1 MPRERTMPRSLKP
14 HIGIL
19 GRRNVGKSALINAL
33 SRQEIAIVS
42 DIAGTTTDPVKKNI
56 EVSGIGPAVF
66 VDTAGVDDEG
76 QLGEMRVK
84 ATRKAMQQI
93 DLGLVVFDG
102 DAFGPFEVE
111 LIGALNEANVPA
123 VIVHNKCDA
132 SPLDAALKTS
142 IRRQHNVDVADF
154 SAKTGAHLET
164 LVDLV
169 RTNLPTSSYNRPS
182 ILGDLVRYGD
192 VVLLITPIDIEAPE
206 GRIILPQV
214 QTIRDV
220 LDNDCV
226 VLMMKERE
234 VDVFFRKYDVTPALA
249 VTDSQIF
256 LKAASL
262 VPSTV
267 PLTSFSILFARLKGD
282 FDRFVRGTR
291 AISAL
296 DDGDRV
302 LILESCTHHVSG
314 DDIGRVKIP
323 RWMAGYTG
331 KKLVFDVVAGLGN
344 LSREVTDYALVV
356 QCGGCML
363 TRKQLINRLQPAVD
377 AGVPVTNYGM
387 AIAFCHGIFE
397 RALRPFHLGGT
408 DEVDYL

>member
-1 MPRERTMPRSLKP
+1 MPRSLKP
-14 HIGIL
+14 HIGIF

-33 SRQEIAIVS
+33 CGHDISIVS
-42 DIAGTTTDPVKKNI
+42 SEAGTTTDPVKKNI
-56 EVSGIGPAVF
+56 EVPGIGPTVF
-66 VDTAGVDDEG
+66 VDTAGIDDVG
-76 QLGEMRVK
+76 SLGEKRIER
-84 ATRKAMQQI
+84 TRKIYAQV
-93 DLGLVVFDG
+93 DLGLLVFDG
-102 DAFGPFEVE
+102 RMLGDYEKE
-111 LIGALNEANVPA
+111 ILDTLNEKNVPT
-123 VIVHNKCDA
+123 VVVHNKCDLA
-132 SPLDAALKTS
+132 PLDAAVAKEIHTGF
-142 IRRQHNVDVADF
+142 NVDVTDF
-154 SAKTGAHLET
+154 SAAEKMHLEE
-164 LVDLV
+164 LVERI

-234 VDVFFRKYDVTPALA
+234 VDVFFRKHDLTPALA

-256 LKAASL
+256 LKAAAQ
-262 VPSTV
+262 VPDGV

-282 FDRFVRGTR
+282 FDAFIRGTR
-291 AISAL
+291 AIGTL
-296 DDGDRV
+296 KDGDRV

-323 RWMAGYTG
+323 RWMTAHTG
-331 KKLVFDVVAGLGN
+331 KKLAFDVVAGLGKIDRPIE
-344 LSREVTDYALVV
+344 SYSLVV

-363 TRKQLINRLQPAVD
+363 TRKQLINRVVPAVEK
-377 AGVPVTNYGM
+377 GVPVTNYGM

-397 RALRPFHLGGT
+397 RAVAPFIGAS
-408 DEVDYL
+408 ESVDYL